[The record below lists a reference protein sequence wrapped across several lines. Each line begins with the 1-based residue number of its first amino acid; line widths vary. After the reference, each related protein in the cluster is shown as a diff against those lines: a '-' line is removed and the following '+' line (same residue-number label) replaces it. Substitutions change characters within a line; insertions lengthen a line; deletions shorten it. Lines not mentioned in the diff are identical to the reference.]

1 MAVNILDRIVKD
13 IKADAFFAEY
23 KYKRV
28 VTAFYKYLEDYYLSV
43 GLGHK
48 RDWLND
54 AIVIRPVCGKHFF
67 ILTKWFEK
75 FSFLTLQDQRNY
87 PNVLFSGKTLGLN
100 GEISFKYDLSDYD
113 EKIMALIKLIKEML
127 IRVDDDYATLE
138 DFYNRDVVPK
148 LDGLCVFRDNDAEWI
163 FQYLTLG
170 HLVDP
175 DRYPELKAKLLEHV
189 EWMHSRKE
197 PNVARYYDRLDEIIS
212 YMENNVKL

>member
-1 MAVNILDRIVKD
+1 MAVNVLELIIKD
-13 IKADAFFAEY
+13 IKSDVFFKDY
-23 KYKRV
+23 KYKR
-28 VTAFYKYLEDYYLSV
+28 ALFDFFLMRDDSFLSIV
-43 GLGHK
+43 IGHK

-54 AIVIRPVCGKHFF
+54 AIVISPVFGKQFF
-67 ILTKWFEK
+67 ILTRWFEK
-75 FSFLTLQDQRNY
+75 FSFKTLQDQRTND
-87 PNVLFSGKTLGLN
+87 NVAFSNKNFGLDD
-100 GEISFKYDLSDYD
+100 ISFKYDLSDYD
-113 EKIMALIKLIKEML
+113 EKIQYLIKVIKEL
-127 IRVDDDYATLE
+127 VTRFDQDYATLE

-148 LDGLCVFRDNDAEWI
+148 LDGIQQFKTFGADWI

-212 YMENNVKL
+212 YMENSVKL